1 MIVNLTVHPPN
12 EEPRSFEFHRSEI
25 SVGAGSKND
34 LVVASD
40 NQNVR
45 ILNLVASGSGVRVT
59 SLSEGEV
66 IRVMLPTDTEP
77 RAPEPELLLPVG
89 SRILVGETATEIL
102 IGRVRR
108 PETVTFQ
115 RLLVFPRSG
124 PDEFLAGLPAETKEQ
139 TLQLA
144 YRVAGQPSPRQF
156 TAELRAS
163 LGAIL
168 GDALLGAQLVLPSDD
183 DEPWAVP
190 SVFGTGDIG
199 FTIESLGIGRG
210 ELNTMLRHSEVVVC
224 RLRGS
229 ELVLVPYVAGTR
241 VRAVVAVSLQG
252 DIANAMM
259 QVEDF
264 LIAARPLVESFVTRF
279 ARIAEVAAIEEENRY
294 FKDRQRRHYLFK
306 ELASES
312 VPMRRLHRNL
322 SDLVSSTAPVLLAG
336 EAGTGKELL
345 ARALHHLGPR
355 AGGILVPQHC
365 SALEEDALDFE
376 LFGYARRGD
385 RTSVVSRRGVFEL
398 ADGGTVF
405 LDEIHALSPRLQM
418 KIHRMLVEGEVFRI
432 GESFARSVDLRVV
445 ASTHLDLMQLADE
458 GRFRRDL
465 AILFT
470 RHVLDVPPLR
480 DRREDIAPLVRTFV
494 AKWARRYRKSVE
506 NVDPETLGWLQ
517 RLRWPGNVRE
527 LLTVIERAVLKADPD
542 QLTLRREDF
551 ELT

>member
-1 MIVNLTVHPPN
+1 M
-12 EEPRSFEFHRSEI
+12 
-25 SVGAGSKND
+25 
-34 LVVASD
+34 
-40 NQNVR
+40 Q
-45 ILNLVASGSGVRVT
+45 
-59 SLSEGEV
+59 
-66 IRVMLPTDTEP
+66 
-77 RAPEPELLLPVG
+77 
-89 SRILVGETATEIL
+89 
-102 IGRVRR
+102 
-108 PETVTFQ
+108 FQ
-115 RLLVFPRSG
+115 RLLVFPRTG
-124 PDEFLAGLPAETKEQ
+124 PDEFLPGLPAATKDQ
-139 TLQLA
+139 ALQLA
-144 YRVAGQPSPRQF
+144 YRVAGQPSARTF
-156 TAELRAS
+156 ASELEAS
-163 LGAIL
+163 LAAIL
-168 GDALLGAQLVLPSDD
+168 GSDLLGVQLVLPSDD

-190 SVFGTGDIG
+190 NVVGTGDTAL
-199 FTIESLGIGRG
+199 TIESLGIGRG
-210 ELNTMLRHSEVVVC
+210 ELNVMLRHSEVVVC
-224 RLRGS
+224 TLKES
-229 ELVLVPYVAGTR
+229 ELVLVPYAAGTR
-241 VRAVVAVSLQG
+241 VRALIALCVRG
-252 DIANAMM
+252 DVANAMM
-259 QVEDF
+259 KVEDF

-312 VPMRRLHRNL
+312 VSMRRLHRDL
-322 SDLVSSTAPVLLAG
+322 SGLVSSTAPVLLAG

-385 RTSVVSRRGVFEL
+385 GTAVASRRGVFEL

-418 KIHRMLVEGEVFRI
+418 KMHRMLVEGEVFRI
-432 GESFARSVDLRVV
+432 GESFARSVDLRIV

-458 GRFRRDL
+458 GKFRRDL

-527 LLTVIERAVLKADPD
+527 LLTVIERAVLTADPD

-551 ELT
+551 ELK